1 MSASVARAAVLAA
14 LAFGAGAALTL
25 AFATWRS
32 ADMAW
37 LLDATPLC

>member
-1 MSASVARAAVLAA
+1 MSGAVARAALLAA

-25 AFATWRS
+25 AFTAWRS